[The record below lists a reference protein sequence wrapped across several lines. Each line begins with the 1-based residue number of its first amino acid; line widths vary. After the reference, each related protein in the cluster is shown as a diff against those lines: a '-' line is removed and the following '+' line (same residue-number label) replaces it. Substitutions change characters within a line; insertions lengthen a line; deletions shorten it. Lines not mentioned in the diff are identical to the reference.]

1 MRLIDLDEF
10 AELSRRWVPDL
21 STVEEATNENDIW
34 DLGYLECIKVLDVC
48 HVYKNVIP
56 IERIVKRI
64 NYYSDLILTYPN
76 EKELLYRQ
84 TELISLFEE
93 WEKENEA
100 VSV

>member
-34 DLGYLECIKVLDVC
+34 DLGYLECLKVLDVC
-48 HVYKNVIP
+48 HVYENVIP
-56 IERIVKRI
+56 IEFIEEQIAKTTDI
-64 NYYSDLILTYPN
+64 NNKEELDVLYAGNLGYLIKL
-76 EKELLYRQ
+76 
-84 TELISLFEE
+84 
-93 WEKENEA
+93 WEKENET